1 MNWSLKEKTA
11 SVNMSHYMNFLFS
24 VSFEAHVL
32 KPYDL
37 IGLFIM
43 FSYVQWEWTFIKSED
58 LCSCVTQDFKS
69 QTKRFI
75 KEIDPIL

>member
-1 MNWSLKEKTA
+1 
-11 SVNMSHYMNFLFS
+11 MNFLFS

-43 FSYVQWEWTFIKSED
+43 FSYVQ
-58 LCSCVTQDFKS
+58 
-69 QTKRFI
+69 
-75 KEIDPIL
+75 